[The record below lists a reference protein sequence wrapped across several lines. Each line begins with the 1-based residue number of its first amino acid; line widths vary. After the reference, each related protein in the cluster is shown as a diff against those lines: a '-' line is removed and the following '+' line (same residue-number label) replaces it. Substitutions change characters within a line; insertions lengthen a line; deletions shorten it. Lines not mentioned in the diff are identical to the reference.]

1 MEDIVMQS
9 QLTGETGKGY
19 LERDK
24 GVKMEEENGLIE
36 FWKIKNDKTE
46 ENMKYLIDLKCVISA
61 QLPKMPKEYIVRLI
75 MDWIH
80 ESVVI
85 LKK

>member
-24 GVKMEEENGLIE
+24 GVKIEEANRNYKTHVVVECIIPAGSIYYVGIFGAYDKKSYASNKLKYVKIVEN
-36 FWKIKNDKTE
+36 
-46 ENMKYLIDLKCVISA
+46 ENNK
-61 QLPKMPKEYIVRLI
+61 
-75 MDWIH
+75 
-80 ESVVI
+80 
-85 LKK
+85 